1 MRSFKEGKFERNRV
15 PVAFQRFSPHAALD
29 SLYSVDLEE
38 LKQEGKRLLLLD
50 VDNTLL
56 PWKSREIPAET
67 FDWINRA
74 KNLGFELCILSNTR
88 HPERLKLLCEQLEID
103 FLRDKFKPNPRVYK
117 MALEKHGVPAEQ
129 AIMIGDQL
137 LTDVWGANRAGIDAI
152 WVKPMAKKEFIGT
165 AVVSRKF
172 EWLIGQVL
180 HGYLVEHSLGD
191 KPRSGLFQQ
200 KIVAQAV
207 KFAFVGG
214 LVTVVDWGLHRFLM
228 FGVRLGDGTLLR
240 EAVGTAVLSRFSP
253 GVEITADAISGA
265 AYGPLKVL
273 PVILAILVSYL
284 LNRWFTFEPVE
295 EKSRLTQMIQF
306 YVIALIGGLIS
317 TTVGTVVNAL
327 VHGSLDFQWISG
339 NMAGM
344 IAAFIWNFNGQRIW
358 TFREAK

>member
-1 MRSFKEGKFERNRV
+1 MRGFREGKFERHRI
-15 PVAFQRFSPHAALD
+15 PVAFQRFSPHASLD
-29 SLYSVDLEE
+29 SLYAVDLDQ
-38 LKQEGKRLLLLD
+38 LKTEGKTLLLLD

-56 PWKSREIPAET
+56 PWKSTDIPEET
-67 FDWINRA
+67 FSWVNRA
-74 KNLGFELCILSNTR
+74 KELGFKLCILSNTR
-88 HPERLKLLCEQLEID
+88 HPDRLKKLCELLDIEY
-103 FLRDKFKPNPRVYK
+103 LRDKFKPNPRVYHL
-117 MALEKHGVPAEQ
+117 ALEKFEVSADE

-137 LTDVWGANRAGIDAI
+137 LTDVWGANRAGIDGI

-180 HGYLVEHSLGD
+180 HGYLVEHSLGE
-191 KPRSGLFQQ
+191 KPRSGLFKQ
-200 KIVAQAV
+200 KIVAQAI
-207 KFAFVGG
+207 KFALVGG
-214 LVTVVDWGLHRFLM
+214 LVTVVDWGLHRILM

-240 EAVGTAVLSRFSP
+240 EAVGRSVLERFSP
-253 GVEITADAISGA
+253 NTPMTVDAISGA

-273 PVILAILVSYL
+273 PVIVAILVSYL

-295 EKSRLTQMIQF
+295 EKSRLTQMVQF

-317 TTVGTVVNAL
+317 TSVGTFVNAI

-339 NMAGM
+339 NIAGM
-344 IAAFIWNFNGQRIW
+344 VAAFIWNFNGQRFW